1 MKRPETFWG
10 YIHCRIRGHVSYGSF
25 CGADHVSL
33 LHFCMVK
40 VAVMQQSDI
49 CYLPNNSLHL

>member
-25 CGADHVSL
+25 CGADHV
-33 LHFCMVK
+33 
-40 VAVMQQSDI
+40 
-49 CYLPNNSLHL
+49 